1 MVGRPVTSPRAP
13 GASEL
18 NRERRYALL
27 VAYDGSAYHGFQ
39 LQAPGL
45 ETVAAQL
52 EAALARI
59 SPEGASGERVVVL
72 GASRTD
78 AGVHALGQV
87 CAFTSRLT
95 VPAER
100 LPVAI
105 NRHLPPD
112 IVVLA
117 VRPVGADF
125 DPVRDALTKRYRYQI
140 WRSAAPSP
148 FWRRAALHLAKPLDL
163 GACRSALGALGG
175 EHDFAAFRDVGSSAV
190 TTVRTVFEARLEER
204 VLPRW
209 HASGGELVTLHIQ
222 GNGFLYHMVRIIVGT
237 LIEVGWGRLPPTV
250 VATALKSG
258 RRADLGPTAPAHGLW
273 LEQVA
278 YDPQLFAATG
288 GESAGTMGFLPP

>member
-1 MVGRPVTSPRAP
+1 MTIPRAP
-13 GASEL
+13 AASEPY
-18 NRERRYALL
+18 RERRYALL

-52 EAALARI
+52 EAAIAQI
-59 SPEGASGERVVVL
+59 SPEGATGARVVVM

-95 VPAER
+95 VPDER

-117 VRPVGADF
+117 ARPVAVGF
-125 DPVRDALTKRYRYQI
+125 DPVRDAVTKQYRYQI
-140 WRSAAPSP
+140 WRSPAPSP
-148 FWRRAALHLAKPLDL
+148 FWRHAALHLAKPLDL
-163 GACRSALGALGG
+163 GACRSALEAVSG

-190 TTVRTVFEARLEER
+190 TTVRTVLEARLEER
-204 VLPRW
+204 PLPRW
-209 HASGGELVTLHIQ
+209 HASGGELVTLHIR

-237 LIEVGWGRLPPTV
+237 LIEVGWGRLPSTV
-250 VATALKSG
+250 VAAALQSG

-273 LEQVA
+273 LEQVV
-278 YDPQLFAATG
+278 YDPPLFAATAD
-288 GESAGTMGFLPP
+288 ESAGTMGFLSP